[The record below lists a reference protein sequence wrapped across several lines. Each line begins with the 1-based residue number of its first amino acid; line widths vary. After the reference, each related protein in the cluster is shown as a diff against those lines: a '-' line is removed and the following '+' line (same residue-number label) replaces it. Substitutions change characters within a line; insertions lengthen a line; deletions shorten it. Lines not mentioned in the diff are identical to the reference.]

1 MAKDKYQPTP
11 TELEILQVLWKEGA
25 STVRFINDELN
36 KTKKVGYTS
45 TLKIMQLMAEKG
57 ILEREPQGKSHLY
70 SPTIKEEDTQNTL
83 LDKFLNSTFKGS
95 ASKLIMAALGNYNP
109 DASELEEIKD
119 FISKMENK

>member
-1 MAKDKYQPTP
+1 M
-11 TELEILQVLWKEGA
+11 ELEILQVLWKEGP
-25 STVRFINDELN
+25 STVRFINNVLN